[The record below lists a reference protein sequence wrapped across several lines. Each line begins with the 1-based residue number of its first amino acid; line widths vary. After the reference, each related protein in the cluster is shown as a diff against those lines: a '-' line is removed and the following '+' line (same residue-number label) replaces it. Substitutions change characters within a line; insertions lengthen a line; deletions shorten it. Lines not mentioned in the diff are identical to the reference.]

1 MTGVMMKGARGMF
14 DREGRGEGCGGGEGT
29 WRRLAGRP
37 ARIELDRRLAFLE
50 TADLQERSW
59 TTVEETSRYAWR
71 RAIRKWRDLGGSTMG
86 AGRRLEA
93 MQRAGR
99 RKEREEW
106 RVQQGGARSFV
117 RNGVWRVEGERA
129 QQRREQSAK
138 RGRARSEWLRQ
149 RREAVVERQR
159 GALECEARYKA
170 QRLARLEAAAA
181 DRGTPTRWEVATCE
195 SLMERDMAMQRQRR
209 DGAVWARWEH
219 RRLTRW
225 SEALPA
231 ECVGSG
237 SCRARGMVKRAR
249 AGEGWEERGGAGEG
263 GRKRAK
269 GLGHAGVVAARI
281 EVTLSCL

>member
-1 MTGVMMKGARGMF
+1 
-14 DREGRGEGCGGGEGT
+14 
-29 WRRLAGRP
+29 
-37 ARIELDRRLAFLE
+37 
-50 TADLQERSW
+50 
-59 TTVEETSRYAWR
+59 
-71 RAIRKWRDLGGSTMG
+71 MG

-93 MQRAGR
+93 MQKAGR
-99 RKEREEW
+99 RKERREW
-106 RVQQGGARSFV
+106 RAQQGGARSFV

-129 QQRREQSAK
+129 QQRREQAAK

-149 RREAVVERQR
+149 RREAEVERQR

-181 DRGTPTRWEVATCE
+181 ERGTSTRWEVATFE
-195 SLMERDMAMQRQRR
+195 SLMERDMAVQRQRR
-209 DGAVWARWEH
+209 DGTVWARWEQ
-219 RRLTRW
+219 RRLDRW
-225 SEALPA
+225 GEALPA

-269 GLGHAGVVAARI
+269 GLGHAGVVAARM
-281 EVTLSCL
+281 ESTLSCL